1 MRKCTS
7 FLVGALAAMAV
18 TISACAP
25 DVIEPNPST
34 TALTDG
40 PSFAKNAA
48 ASEDATIA
56 WLTARVDQFNADQE
70 ARGSTLRLEYPWLFR
85 VGPGTDPWGRLRTGS
100 RWSNPN
106 VTYILDGSDY
116 TTNVSFAQVDAAMA
130 SSFDSWNAIVNT
142 GLLATRIQ
150 DPNDAGD
157 NFDIL
162 DGTLTGATCDDIF
175 DVTSPNY
182 DPAFGGTIQNP
193 VADIVVGG
201 WINPQYFISC
211 LGSINI
217 IGVTWT
223 FSQADT
229 DGDNY
234 RDRLYVE
241 QFYNPAFLWTTTD
254 AVYLDFSAPIDIE
267 TIAVHENG
275 HAHGL
280 GHFGGP
286 IGAHQPFKLKP
297 NGRVF
302 NPEAVMNPI
311 YLGGEERSPLSTD
324 VAGMRTLYA
333 RNH

>member
-1 MRKCTS
+1 MRKSTYS
-7 FLVGALAAMAV
+7 LVGALATVAIA
-18 TISACAP
+18 ISACAP
-25 DVIEPNPST
+25 DVTEPTSSA

-40 PSFAKNAA
+40 PSFAKKAA
-48 ASEDATIA
+48 VSEDATIA
-56 WLTARVDQFNADQE
+56 WLIARVDQFNASQE
-70 ARGSTLRLEYPWLFR
+70 AKGSTLRLDYPWLFR
-85 VGPGTDPWGRLRTGS
+85 LGLGTDPFGRLRTGS

-106 VTYILDGSDY
+106 VTYVLDESDY
-116 TTNVSFAQVDAAMA
+116 TTDVSSSLVEAALV
-130 SSFDSWNAIVNT
+130 SSFDSWNAIANT
-142 GLLATRIQ
+142 GVHATRIA
-150 DPNDAGD
+150 DPGG
-157 NFDIL
+157 NFDVL
-162 DGTLTGATCDDIF
+162 DGTLTGTTCDDIF

-182 DPAFGGTIQNP
+182 VPGPPFQGDFQNP

-223 FSQADT
+223 FFQADT

-234 RDRLYVE
+234 LDRLYVE
-241 QFYNPAFLWTTTD
+241 QFYNPAFAWTTTN
-254 AVYLDFSAPIDIE
+254 AVYLDFGAPIDIE

-286 IGAHQPFKLKP
+286 INRQPFKLKP
-297 NGRVF
+297 NLRVF
-302 NPEAVMNPI
+302 NPEAVMNPF
-311 YLGGEERSPLSTD
+311 YLGGEERSPLPTD
-324 VAGMRTLYA
+324 VAGLRTLYA

>member
-1 MRKCTS
+1 MRKSTYS
-7 FLVGALAAMAV
+7 LVGALATVAIA
-18 TISACAP
+18 ISACAP
-25 DVIEPNPST
+25 DVTEPSSSA

-40 PSFAKNAA
+40 PSFAKKAA
-48 ASEDATIA
+48 VSEDATIA
-56 WLTARVDQFNADQE
+56 WLIARVDQFNADQE

-85 VGPGTDPWGRLRTGS
+85 VGPGTDPFGRLRTGA

-106 VTYILDGSDY
+106 VTYILDESDY
-116 TTNVSFAQVDAAMA
+116 TTDVSSGLVDAAMV
-130 SSFDSWNAIVNT
+130 SSFDSWNTIVNT
-142 GLLATRIQ
+142 GVHATRIP
-150 DPNDAGD
+150 DPNNPSD

-162 DGTLTGATCDDIF
+162 DGTLSGTTCLDIF
-175 DVTSPNY
+175 DTASPNY
-182 DPAFGGTIQNP
+182 DPAFGGTFINP

-241 QFYNPAFLWTTTD
+241 QFYNPAFVWTTTN
-254 AVYLDFSAPIDIE
+254 AVYLDGGAPIDIE

-286 IGAHQPFKLKP
+286 INRQPFKLKP
-297 NGRVF
+297 NLRVF
-302 NPEAVMNPI
+302 NPEAVMNPF
-311 YLGGEERSPLSTD
+311 YLGGEERSPLPTD
-324 VAGMRTLYA
+324 VAGLRTLYA